1 MRVGVGRNTALYP
14 GFLFLCALLVFQPH
28 YATFMS
34 KSPFYDL
41 KPLDKDGKPFDFKQ
55 LNGSV
60 ALIVNVA
67 SQCGYTPQYEG
78 LEALYQKYKDKGFV

>member
-1 MRVGVGRNTALYP
+1 
-14 GFLFLCALLVFQPH
+14 
-28 YATFMS
+28 MS

-55 LNGSV
+55 LNGKV

-67 SQCGYTPQYEG
+67 SGCGYTPQYEG
-78 LEALYQKYKDKGFV
+78 LQALYEKYKDRGFVWPLLIATVTDI